1 MTDLPASRAL
11 WMRIEPIHALTYF
24 APESRQAFEDA
35 GLRGF
40 WRGYFAG
47 RAAPLGATGAGVV
60 TATFYGFRHDFVARA
75 VPSVWELATPA
86 ASLAARLEG
95 VDAAL
100 GPIVRD
106 LDLDLGRAL
115 AALRRALDRCDRAG
129 RPLFAANADL
139 LWPDEPHLALWHA
152 CTLLREH
159 RGDGHV
165 IALASAGIDG
175 CESHVLRVAVSGID
189 RGVIQPHRGWS
200 DDEWRAATERLR
212 ARGQLDAAT
221 HAAIEAHTDA
231 LSVGLA
237 DSDDLGVLDPIV
249 EAVVAS
255 GAIPYPNAVGVPP
268 VA

>member
-1 MTDLPASRAL
+1 MSASRAL

-24 APESRQAFEDA
+24 APESRTAFEAA

-47 RAAPLGATGAGVV
+47 RAAPFGAAGAGLV
-60 TATFYGFRHDFVARA
+60 TATFYGFHQDFVGRA
-75 VPSVWELATPA
+75 VPAVWDLATPA

-100 GPIVRD
+100 DPIARGVEIAP
-106 LDLDLGRAL
+106 AL
-115 AALRRALDRCDRAG
+115 STLRRVLDGCDPAG
-129 RPLFAANADL
+129 RPLYAANADL
-139 LWPDEPHLALWHA
+139 PWPEEPHLALWHA

-175 CESHVLRVAVSGID
+175 CESHVLRVLVSGID
-189 RGVIQPHRGWS
+189 PSVIQPHRGWS
-200 DDEWRAATERLR
+200 DDDWDAATERLR
-212 ARGQLDAAT
+212 RRGQLDAAT
-221 HAAIEAHTDA
+221 HATVEAHTDA
-231 LSVGLA
+231 LAVGV
-237 DSDDLGVLDPIV
+237 DDVSALDPIV
-249 EAVVAS
+249 DAVVAS

-268 VA
+268 RP